1 MYIASHISA
10 VRVYFIPFIIV
21 YIIFIIFIYNMY
33 NIIDLFF
40 SRACCQQ
47 EFFGFVANNAMWG
60 RAS

>member
-1 MYIASHISA
+1 
-10 VRVYFIPFIIV
+10 
-21 YIIFIIFIYNMY
+21 MY

-47 EFFGFVANNAMWG
+47 EFFFGFVANNAMWG